1 MKKLQFNTLIITIA
15 IVFTTSFQGIL
26 YGQSN
31 QDDAAI
37 ALKAEEYIKKIQK
50 DWKIPGLSVS
60 ISKGGKVVY
69 AKGFG
74 VKELTNNMFSD
85 GKNMVDENTVFQ
97 IGSISK
103 SFTATVMAQLV
114 DEGKIKW
121 EDTVK
126 NILPDFRMYDKW
138 VEENLQ
144 VRDIMTH
151 HTGIGGQA
159 GTYIPNLG
167 YGREDVYKML
177 PFFKPTYGFRGGYE
191 YNNITFIIASKI
203 IEKLTEKSWEDNIRE
218 RILIPL
224 GMTSTS
230 INKEGFNA
238 SKNVAVP
245 HEFYYSKGR
254 MLTDSTWTDSLVVNP
269 LYGDEQALHWL
280 TVIGPAGGINST
292 AVDMA
297 KYAQFHLD
305 LGRVG
310 DKQII
315 SRKQMQY
322 LHKGQTITSQDSS
335 RTTLYGHCW
344 FVEQNSRYRLYFHTG
359 TTWGF
364 TAICAFV
371 PEQNLSIVMLANSE
385 VPSSPRYALMRRV
398 IDYYKGFPEK
408 DYSASYLA
416 SFMKEERDSERVKW
430 EKLKSEELKV
440 KSGEVNSGE
449 VNSEELKVNSEELKV
464 KSDKLK
470 SEELAGVYDKGEPF
484 GKAVVTMEGD
494 DLYITIGTEGW
505 KHKMKRLSGDKFS
518 FRSDGHGFDLKFV
531 LKEGRRGKVK
541 VSGLDIDFGYDENF
555 GIWKKIK

>member
-1 MKKLQFNTLIITIA
+1 MKKLQFNTLIITLAVFFA
-15 IVFTTSFQGIL
+15 ISFQGIL
-26 YGQSN
+26 YGQDN

-37 ALKAEEYIKKIQK
+37 SQKVEEYIKKIQK

-60 ISKGGKVVY
+60 ISKDGRVVY

-74 VKELTNNMFSD
+74 VKELTNNMFSE
-85 GKNMVDENTVFQ
+85 GENQVDENTVFQ

-103 SFTATVMAQLV
+103 SFTAAVMAQLV
-114 DEGKIKW
+114 DEGKVKW

-126 NILPDFRMYDKW
+126 KILPDFRMYDKW

-151 HTGIGGQA
+151 HTGIKGQA

-177 PFFKPTYGFRGGYE
+177 PYIKPAYGFRGGYE

-203 IEKLTEKSWEDNIRE
+203 IEKLTSKSWEENVRE

-230 INKEGFNA
+230 INKEGFLA

-245 HEFYYSKGR
+245 HEFYYSKGK
-254 MLTDSTWTDSLVVNP
+254 MLTDTTWLDSLVVNP

-280 TVIGPAGGINST
+280 TIIGPAGGINST
-292 AVDMA
+292 AIDMA

-305 LGRVG
+305 MGKVC

-335 RTTLYGHCW
+335 RITLYGHCW

-364 TAICAFV
+364 TAICAFM

-385 VPSSPRYALMRRV
+385 VPSSPRYALMRRI

-408 DYSASYLA
+408 DYSATYLA
-416 SFMKEERDSERVKW
+416 SFLKEERDSELKRVKN
-430 EKLKSEELKV
+430 EESKVKSEEEAL
-440 KSGEVNSGE
+440 NP
-449 VNSEELKVNSEELKV
+449 EL
-464 KSDKLK
+464 DR
-470 SEELAGVYDKGEPF
+470 LAGIYDKGEPF
-484 GKAVVTMEGD
+484 GKAVVTMEGE
-494 DLYITIGTEGW
+494 DLYITLGAERW
-505 KHKMKRLSGDKFS
+505 KHKMKRVSGEKFS
-518 FRSDGHGFDLKFV
+518 FRSDGHGFEVKFILK
-531 LKEGRRGKVK
+531 KGRKGKVK
-541 VSGLDIDFGYDENF
+541 VTGLDLDFGYNENF

>member
-15 IVFTTSFQGIL
+15 IVLTTSFQGIL
-26 YGQSN
+26 YGQDN
-31 QDDAAI
+31 QDDVAI
-37 ALKAEEYIKKIQK
+37 AQKAEEYIKKIQK

-74 VKELTNNMFSD
+74 VKELTNNMFND
-85 GKNMVDENTVFQ
+85 QKNRVDENTVFQ

-103 SFTATVMAQLV
+103 SFTAAVMAQLV

-144 VRDIMTH
+144 VKDIMTH
-151 HTGIGGQA
+151 HTGINGQA

-177 PFFKPTYGFRGGYE
+177 PFIKPTYSFRGGYE

-203 IEKLTEKSWEDNIRE
+203 IEKLTGKSWEDNIRE

-238 SKNVAVP
+238 SKNIAVP
-245 HEFYYSKGR
+245 HEFYYSKGK

-269 LYGDEQALHWL
+269 IYGDEQALHWL

-305 LGRVG
+305 MGRVG

-315 SRKQMQY
+315 SKKQMQY

-371 PEQNLSIVMLANSE
+371 PELNLSIVMLANSE
-385 VPSSPRYALMRRV
+385 VSSSPRYALMRRV

-416 SFMKEERDSERVKW
+416 SFMKEERDSELKR
-430 EKLKSEELKV
+430 LKSEKV
-440 KSGEVNSGE
+440 KS
-449 VNSEELKVNSEELKV
+449 EEGKV
-464 KSDKLK
+464 KSEESSLNPDLK
-470 SEELAGVYDKGEPF
+470 SLAGVYDKGEPF
-484 GKAVVTMEGD
+484 GKAVVTMEGE
-494 DLYITIGTEGW
+494 DLYITLGTEGW
-505 KHKMKRLSGDKFS
+505 KHKMKRLTGDKFS

>member
-15 IVFTTSFQGIL
+15 IALTTSFQGIL
-26 YGQSN
+26 YGQDN

-37 ALKAEEYIKKIQK
+37 AQKAEEYIKKIQK

-74 VKELTNNMFSD
+74 VKELTNNMFND
-85 GKNMVDENTVFQ
+85 GKNQVDENTVFQ

-103 SFTATVMAQLV
+103 SFTAAVMAQLV

-151 HTGIGGQA
+151 HTGIRGQA

-177 PFFKPTYGFRGGYE
+177 PFIKPSYGFRGGYE

-203 IEKLTEKSWEDNIRE
+203 IEKLTGKSWEDNVRE

-238 SKNVAVP
+238 AKNVAVP
-245 HEFYYSKGR
+245 HEFYYAKGK

-305 LGRVG
+305 MGRVG

-385 VPSSPRYALMRRV
+385 VSSSPRYALMRRV

-416 SFMKEERDSERVKW
+416 SFMQEERDSELKRMKS
-430 EKLKSEELKV
+430 EKVKSEESPLNPDLKI
-440 KSGEVNSGE
+440 
-449 VNSEELKVNSEELKV
+449 
-464 KSDKLK
+464 
-470 SEELAGVYDKGEPF
+470 LAGVYDKGEPF
-484 GKAVVTMEGD
+484 GKAVVTIEGE
-494 DLYITIGTEGW
+494 DLYITLGTEGW
-505 KHKMKRLSGDKFS
+505 KHKMKRLSGDKFN
-518 FRSDGHGFDLKFV
+518 FRSDGHGFDLKFI